1 MGSFWYGRCHPI
13 HTQGCHDRCSRPPV
27 GRGWRDY
34 LQGLVEGQEVQV
46 SRIGRLPVD
55 VPAGV
60 QVNVQGSNVHIKGPK
75 GELQRTFSSL
85 IGIALEKNQVVI
97 TRGSDGPEERALHGT
112 TRAVIANMVHGVSAG
127 FVVVL
132 EIEGVGYR
140 SEMDGKTLVL
150 HVGYSHPVRMEP
162 PAGISFEVELKT
174 RQIKVLGYDRE
185 VVGQTAAEIRRVRPP
200 EPYHGKGIR
209 YAGEKIRRKAGKAG
223 KGAK

>member
-1 MGSFWYGRCHPI
+1 M
-13 HTQGCHDRCSRPPV
+13 
-27 GRGWRDY
+27 
-34 LQGLVEGQEVQV
+34 

-75 GELQRTFSSL
+75 GELKRTFSSM
-85 IGIALEKNQVVI
+85 IGIALENNQVVL
-97 TRGSDGPEERALHGT
+97 TRNSDSPEERAMHGT
-112 TRAVIANMVHGVSAG
+112 TRAVIANMVHGVSTG
-127 FVVVL
+127 FTVVL
-132 EIEGVGYR
+132 EVEGVGYR

-150 HVGYSHPVRMEP
+150 HVGYSHPVRVEP
-162 PAGISFEVELKT
+162 PAGISFEVEQKA
-174 RQIKVLGYDRE
+174 RQIKVLGFDRE
-185 VVGQTAAEIRRVRPP
+185 LVGQTASEIRRVRPP